1 MPAIYAGTSLI
12 SLTCEGTAD
21 YLDPIRDCYEAFV
34 LWMFTNLMITYLG
47 GEAAF
52 IHQMQTDGRY
62 PTKHL
67 FPVYY
72 FFRRVD
78 FSIPENFIMLKRT
91 ILQFVIIKPLHSL
104 LVIVLKSAG
113 VYKEGHIAAD
123 SAYIY
128 VSLLYNISIC
138 VCLYALLMLYNTAK
152 HDLKGINPVA
162 KFLCIKGVI
171 FFSFWQSL
179 LLSILGKAGV
189 FGDEHEEDTVIKV
202 QDFLICLEM
211 LMFSV
216 AHLYAFGHKEF
227 VYERTGDHPDIDSPR
242 LQAARLQLF
251 YAIKDA
257 VGFNDLL
264 FDLKHTLRGTN
275 FLDTVDSHDSAPL
288 LSPNNDINREAHF
301 RSYQTPLQF
310 SPEEE
315 ADPNMDRL
323 YDTARQVGS
332 DFNYKVVE

>member
-1 MPAIYAGTSLI
+1 
-12 SLTCEGTAD
+12 
-21 YLDPIRDCYEAFV
+21 
-34 LWMFTNLMITYLG
+34 
-47 GEAAF
+47 
-52 IHQMQTDGRY
+52 
-62 PTKHL
+62 
-67 FPVYY
+67 
-72 FFRRVD
+72 
-78 FSIPENFIMLKRT
+78 
-91 ILQFVIIKPLHSL
+91 
-104 LVIVLKSAG
+104 
-113 VYKEGHIAAD
+113 
-123 SAYIY
+123 
-128 VSLLYNISIC
+128 
-138 VCLYALLMLYNTAK
+138 MLYNTAK